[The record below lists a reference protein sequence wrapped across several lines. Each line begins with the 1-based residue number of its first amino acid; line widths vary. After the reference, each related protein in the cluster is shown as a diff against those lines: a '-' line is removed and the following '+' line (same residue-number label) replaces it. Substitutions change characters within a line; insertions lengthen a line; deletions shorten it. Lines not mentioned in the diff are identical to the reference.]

1 MYVAVLRIVRHY
13 CMNFIIVCISLC
25 LDEGDVDGGVNVD
38 EDSHLQQVAKQ
49 QLEYEGPEYDIDWE
63 EVKRGEASG
72 MPGKWVGTEAHQ
84 GRIERACHIRRR
96 QNAEF
101 Y

>member
-1 MYVAVLRIVRHY
+1 MYCGLCSFYMYVPVLRIVRHY

-25 LDEGDVDGGVNVD
+25 LDEGGADGGVNVD
-38 EDSHLQQVAKQ
+38 EDSHLQHVAKQ

-72 MPGKWVGTEAHQ
+72 MPGKWVGIEAH
-84 GRIERACHIRRR
+84 IWAPER
-96 QNAEF
+96 
-101 Y
+101 

>member
-1 MYVAVLRIVRHY
+1 MYCGLCSFYMYVAVLRIVRHY

-25 LDEGDVDGGVNVD
+25 LDEGDADGGVNVD
-38 EDSHLQQVAKQ
+38 EDSHLQHVAKQ

-72 MPGKWVGTEAHQ
+72 MPGKWVGIEAH
-84 GRIERACHIRRR
+84 IWAPER
-96 QNAEF
+96 
-101 Y
+101 